1 MDFGCFPHRGCLYK
15 LLLIR
20 QPYPT
25 LVDDANIIF
34 KGQMYSQFSVKW
46 TYITC
51 VVLFEV
57 GSAVCGAAPNMSA
70 LIVGRAICGAGG
82 SGTYTGVMTLL
93 SILTD
98 EKERPAYL
106 GVTGVTWGL
115 GTVLGP
121 IVGGAFTVTSATWR
135 WAFYINLCIAG
146 VCAPAYLFLIPSL
159 NPKPETCLRKKFSK
173 IDFMG
178 TLLIVG
184 VLVTG
189 LMAISF
195 GGVVYTWNSG
205 RIIALFA
212 ISGVLIIVFWI
223 QQIYCIGTTQ
233 ETRTFPIQFLRNKEL
248 VLLFSAEAC
257 ASTLTYIPIYFV
269 PLYFQFAKNESA
281 LKAGVRVMPLV
292 VFLVVTVVA
301 NGIIMTTYSRYMPW
315 FLGGGIFGLI
325 GAALLYTIDESTSD
339 AKVYG
344 YTIMIGFGAG
354 CFVMLPFSAVQ
365 AQVEPI
371 YIPVTVGFVCFAQLA
386 APAVTLSIAN
396 IVYLNEAAN
405 GIAAI
410 IPTLPRTEIQAI
422 ISGVGSVK
430 FALLSKDIQGQV
442 VRVIVASLNRSYIIA
457 MTFSALAII
466 LSLFMNKGKMHG

>member
-1 MDFGCFPHRGCLYK
+1 
-15 LLLIR
+15 
-20 QPYPT
+20 
-25 LVDDANIIF
+25 
-34 KGQMYSQFSVKW
+34 
-46 TYITC
+46 
-51 VVLFEV
+51 
-57 GSAVCGAAPNMSA
+57 MSA
-70 LIVGRAICGAGG
+70 LIVGRAICGLGG

-121 IVGGAFTVTSATWR
+121 IVGGAFTVSSASWR

-159 NPKPETCLRKKFSK
+159 NPKPETSLRKRFSE
-173 IDFMG
+173 IDFVG
-178 TLLIVG
+178 TVLIVG
-184 VLVTG
+184 VLVAG

-195 GGVVYTWNSG
+195 GGVVYAWNSG

-212 ISGVLIIVFWI
+212 ISGVLTVIFWI
-223 QQIYCIGTTQ
+223 QQICSIGTTP
-233 ETRTFPIQFLRNKEL
+233 ETRTFPVQFLQNKEL

-269 PLYFQFAKNESA
+269 PLYFQFAKNDSA
-281 LKAGVRVMPLV
+281 LKAGVRVLPLV
-292 VFLVVTVVA
+292 VFLVVTVVT
-301 NGIIMTTYSRYMPW
+301 NGIIMTKYSRYMPW
-315 FLGGGIFGLI
+315 FLSGGIFGLI
-325 GAALLYTIDESTSD
+325 GAALLYTTNESTSD

-344 YTIMIGFGAG
+344 YTILIGFGAG
-354 CFVMLPFSAVQ
+354 CFVMLPFSVVQ

-371 YIPVTVGFVCFAQLA
+371 YIPVAVGFVCFAQLA

-396 IVYLNEAAN
+396 TVYLNEAVN

-410 IPTLPRTEIQAI
+410 MPTLPRTEIQGI
-422 ISGVGSVK
+422 ISGVGSAN
-430 FALLSKDIQGQV
+430 FALLSKSIQGQV
-442 VRVIVASLNRSYIIA
+442 VQVIVASLNKSYVIA
-457 MTFSALAII
+457 ITFSALGIV